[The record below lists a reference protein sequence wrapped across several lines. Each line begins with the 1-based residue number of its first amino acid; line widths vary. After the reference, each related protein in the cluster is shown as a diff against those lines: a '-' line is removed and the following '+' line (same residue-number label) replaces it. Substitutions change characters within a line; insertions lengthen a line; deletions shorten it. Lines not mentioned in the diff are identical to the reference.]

1 MQLII
6 AVLVAVLM
14 YSIQYKLYRQFW
26 DNKLNISVRFQ
37 NPYMNSGER
46 NYLTEIVSNEKKLPL
61 PVLHVK
67 YSTSRTFLFDDYE
80 NTSVT
85 DLYHRN
91 DVFSVLG
98 NQKVTRTLSF
108 VATKRGF
115 YTMNNQ
121 NIIAKDFFMTKTFA
135 KTIKD
140 YSELYVFPRKYDGAR
155 MELFCNWLFG
165 DIESKKSLYEDPFSF
180 RGVRDYNYHDS
191 MNKVNWKASARTG
204 RLMVNQYNHASE
216 YKVKIMLNLDTNNM
230 IKMEKM
236 QEVCIEIASSLAK
249 NMLEKNISV
258 MFESNGLD
266 IVNKDMV
273 SVPGGASSAHMITID
288 KALSRIDKTGD
299 IEDFLELMDDDV
311 THIKDNITYVFV
323 SSYYKNDILLKIDYM
338 IDKGASVMMIVPYFD
353 KIGFSPIR
361 PYMYGWEVKMDEG

>member
-26 DNKLNISVRFQ
+26 DNKLNISVKFQ
-37 NPYMNSGER
+37 NSYMNNGDR
-46 NYLTEIVSNEKKLPL
+46 NYLTEVISNEKRLPL

-67 YSTSRTFLFDDYE
+67 YSTSKTFIFDDYE

-98 NQKVTRTLSF
+98 NQRVMRTLSF

-121 NIIAKDFFMTKTFA
+121 NIIAKDFFMTRTFA
-135 KTIKD
+135 KNID
-140 YSELYVFPRKYDGAR
+140 GYSELYVFPRKYEGVK
-155 MELFCNWLFG
+155 MKLLCNWLMG

-180 RGVRDYNYHDS
+180 RGVREYNYHDS
-191 MNKVNWKASARTG
+191 INKVNWKATARTG
-204 RLMVNQYNHASE
+204 SLMVNQFNRASE
-216 YKVKIMLNLDTNNM
+216 YRAKIMLNLDTNNM

-236 QEVCIEIASSLAK
+236 HEVCIEIASSLAQY
-249 NMLEKNISV
+249 LIEKNISV
-258 MFESNGLD
+258 MLESNGFD
-266 IVNKDMV
+266 VVNKEMV
-273 SVPGGASSAHMITID
+273 VVAGGASKEHLLTID
-288 KALSRIDKTGD
+288 KGLARIDKAGAID
-299 IEDFLELMDDDV
+299 DFLELVNNNV
-311 THIKDNITYVFV
+311 THIENNITYVFV

-338 IDKGASVMMIVPYFD
+338 IKNGASVMMIVPYFD
-353 KIGFSPIR
+353 KIGFCPIR
-361 PYMYGWEVKMDEG
+361 PYMYGWEVKMDES